1 MQNFAVFVS
10 EVMFPLL
17 GNVVPLFYN
26 EKKRKKIHQRQILVH
41 SLWNNNN
48 KKKGNINKKST
59 LQGRCRELKTATQTH
74 LILFDGR
81 VALAASLAGL
91 CVFFLFSVCCFLKI
105 VEKVQLISVF
115 PSQGA
120 YRTFCRRA

>member
-48 KKKGNINKKST
+48 KKKRKHQQKEHITGEVSGTENCHSDT
-59 LQGRCRELKTATQTH
+59 
-74 LILFDGR
+74 FDF
-81 VALAASLAGL
+81 V
-91 CVFFLFSVCCFLKI
+91 
-105 VEKVQLISVF
+105 
-115 PSQGA
+115 
-120 YRTFCRRA
+120 